1 MSVLDLCGDEVAAS
15 DQMQAEGRPQVLVAV
30 VIGRP
35 YHFAFAVRIKRNI
48 AGVKAPELRDTTRC
62 SDILHIRE
70 LAQRSQLRPLK
81 GIESLDRGGI
91 IATRLDCKFLHNP
104 DQALFV

>member
-1 MSVLDLCGDEVAAS
+1 MSVLDLGGDKVAAS
-15 DQMQAEGRPQVLVAV
+15 DQMQAEGRAQVLVAV

-48 AGVKAPELRDTTRC
+48 AGVTAPELRDTPRC

-70 LAQRSQLRPLK
+70 LAQRFQIRPLQ
-81 GIESLDRGGI
+81 GIEPLDRGSI
-91 IATRLDCKFLHNP
+91 TVTRLRR
-104 DQALFV
+104 Q